1 MTTSLDTVYAWQD
14 LPVYRRHLRQSS
26 SSPLPLRQL
35 HLISDPTQIRNLPME
50 TPVFASI
57 EEAHAFLR
65 DSNPAPDLNLT
76 YIHNGSRGHYGPPG
90 YFVDIMDTPI
100 YCGPDSPDTLLALSF
115 RFPSIWVPSYFAN
128 TAILPF
134 PLHVT
139 TKTCLN
145 RSYTLVLNSPSVIKR
160 VKTRR
165 SNIASRIED
174 ITSGGPLLPLSLF
187 PPIYDY
193 LRSVRIHPSSPTV
206 TYRTDKQITDGRIG
220 ILQYLQ
226 SHLLSIPDPA
236 HFHGAFNPLA
246 RRIRDSMR
254 TRTLLLTLIPLLPHF
269 PILRDP
275 SPLKDTPYKDLYS
288 HLFRCSSP
296 YWRDSYGGIHN
307 PLFNEG
313 LTASGKTRRDEP
325 ETTNGTLLAAL
336 IAREIR
342 IGLRL
347 QNLTLTRA
355 RTLLPS

>member
-14 LPVYRRHLRQSS
+14 LPVYRRHRRQSS

-35 HLISDPTQIRNLPME
+35 HLISDPTQIRNLPIE

-76 YIHNGSRGHYGPPG
+76 YIHTSRHTPNSP
-90 YFVDIMDTPI
+90 FVDIMDTPI

-115 RFPSIWVPSYFAN
+115 RFPSIWVPTHFAN
-128 TAILPF
+128 TDLPF
-134 PLHVT
+134 PLHTT

-145 RSYTLVLNSPSVIKR
+145 NTYTLVLNSPSVIKR

-187 PPIYDY
+187 EPISLY
-193 LRSVRIHPSSPTV
+193 LRSVKIYPSSPTV

-220 ILQYLQ
+220 ILQSLQ
-226 SHLLSIPDPA
+226 RHLLSIPDPA
-236 HFHGAFNPLA
+236 YAHTFNPHA
-246 RRIRDSMR
+246 RRLRDSMR
-254 TRTLLLTLIPLLPHF
+254 TRSLLLTLIPLIPHF

-275 SPLKDTPYKDLYS
+275 SPLKDTPYEDLRR
-288 HLFRCSSP
+288 HLDDLLCRP
-296 YWRDSYGGIHN
+296 YWRDSSGGIYN

-313 LTASGKTRRDEP
+313 LTASGKTRRIEP
-325 ETTNGTLLAAL
+325 DTTNGTLLAAL

-355 RTLLPS
+355 RALLPS